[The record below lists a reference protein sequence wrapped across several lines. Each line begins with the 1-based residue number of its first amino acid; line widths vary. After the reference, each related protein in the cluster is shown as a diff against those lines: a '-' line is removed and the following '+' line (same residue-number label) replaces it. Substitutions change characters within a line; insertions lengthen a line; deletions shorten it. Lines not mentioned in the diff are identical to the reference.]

1 MSQGSSAEQIVI
13 LGAGRPHR
21 GDVPAALR
29 TDRQGTPVLEWMV
42 DALGVALDDVTFV
55 GGYEV
60 DAVRARFPAL
70 RVVVPADWR
79 STGSAASL
87 LSVPLDVDRGAIVVY
102 SDILVRPDLVELVRA
117 GTSDVTLAWDSR
129 WRERFAGRRRAVL
142 TGREKVIAGAR
153 GIERLGVDIEVDAA
167 SGEFVG
173 LARFTPAIVETLRTL
188 RSDTSRP
195 APARA
200 HLSGLLQSLRE
211 QGVDVGGIDVAGDW
225 AEIDEPADIA
235 RFVLGTKADTLAR
248 LRRLV
253 VSARIADQ
261 VTRTAGEWGRAP
273 QVALAA
279 VTDAFGDRPLIVRS
293 STTHEDAFSASNAGG
308 FTSVLGVRAADG
320 LLDAVGKV
328 VGSYRRAGIDA
339 DVQQVLVQPLI
350 DDVVM
355 SGVALTRTLDH
366 GAPWLVVEFTTDGDT
381 EAVTSGTSK
390 DLRTLV
396 IRRDL
401 HAADAAEVVGAADA
415 AEVVGAEAGAA
426 SDELLRVAPL
436 LAALREVEGLLGHDG
451 LDVEFAIDRS
461 GTVHLLQVRP
471 SVTATQRPERDAA
484 FRDALASAHATW
496 ADHAPAPAHL
506 PGSARALFGVM
517 PDWNPAEIVG
527 TAPGRL
533 ALDLYRT
540 LVTDE
545 VWARQRAEA
554 GYRDVRPAPLL
565 VTFAGRPYVD
575 VRASF
580 ASFIPAGLD
589 DVLAGRLL
597 AGALDRLAAR
607 PELHDKVEFAVV
619 PTCLDPDWQRWE
631 ELLRDDGSTPD
642 EIAQVRA
649 ALATVTGNVLGRVD
663 ADLAKVRDLAR
674 RSAAAT
680 AGVTDP
686 LVRAAALLDEAREAG
701 TLPFAHLARAA
712 FVAVSLLRG
721 AQAQGVLSAEAV
733 ADFHAGVRTVSHD
746 LSADAAAVAV
756 GELDWD
762 ELVARWGH
770 LRPGTY
776 EVTSPRYDADPERF
790 LRPLVD
796 VATSDRATSDGAPG
810 SDGAAGAWLA
820 ERAAFAA
827 ALDRLGLD
835 PAGVGGDPE
844 AIERTLRSAIEGR
857 EWAKLAFTRNLSDA
871 LELIAHA
878 WEERG
883 VTRDV
888 IADAP
893 LALLLPTADGGLA
906 DVEVVREHAEQ
917 GRRARELTEAL
928 QLPPVLSAEADL
940 DAFVLRADTP
950 NFVGTRSVIAPV
962 IVLDAEAAPT
972 ADVRGRIVLIPRA
985 DPGFDWLFGHGLA
998 GLVTLY
1004 GGANSHMAIRA
1015 AEFGLPA
1022 AIGVGE
1028 QRFRALTS
1036 ASEVELDP
1044 RGHTLRALR

>member
-1 MSQGSSAEQIVI
+1 MPSASSPEQIVI

-29 TDRQGTPVLEWMV
+29 TDREGTPVLEWMV
-42 DALGVALDDVTFV
+42 DALGVGLDDVTFV

-60 DAVRARFPAL
+60 DAVRARYPGL
-70 RVVVPADWR
+70 RVVVPSDWR

-87 LSVPLDVDRGAIVVY
+87 LAVPLDVDRAAIVVY
-102 SDILVRPDLVELVRA
+102 SDILVRPDLVEVVRA
-117 GTSDVTLAWDSR
+117 GTTGVTLAWDSR
-129 WRERFAGRRRAVL
+129 WRERFAGRRRAAL
-142 TGREKVIAGAR
+142 AGREKVIAGAG
-153 GIERLGVDIEVDAA
+153 GIERLGVDIGVDDA

-173 LARFTPAIVETLRTL
+173 LARLTPAIVEAVDRL
-188 RSDTSRP
+188 RSDG
-195 APARA
+195 ARSDA
-200 HLSGLLQSLRE
+200 LRSHLSGLLQALRE
-211 QGVDVGGIDVAGDW
+211 RGVDVGGVDVAGDW
-225 AEIDEPADIA
+225 AEVDEPADIA

-261 VTRTAGEWGRAP
+261 VTRTVGDWERAP
-273 QVALAA
+273 QRAVAEVA
-279 VTDAFGDRPLIVRS
+279 DAFGDRPLIVRS

-308 FTSVLGVRAADG
+308 FTSVLGVRADDG
-320 LLDAVGKV
+320 LLDAVGQV
-328 VGSYRRAGIDA
+328 SGSYRRAGIDA

-350 DDVVM
+350 DDVVV

-366 GAPWLVVEFTTDGDT
+366 GAPWLVVEYTTDGDT
-381 EAVTSGTSK
+381 EAVTSGTSG

-401 HAADAAEVVGAADA
+401 DPAAGT
-415 AEVVGAEAGAA
+415 AGAA
-426 SDELLRVAPL
+426 ASELARVASL
-436 LAALREVEGLLGHDG
+436 LEALREVEGLLGHDG
-451 LDVEFAIDRS
+451 LDVEFAIDRA

-484 FRDALASAHATW
+484 FGEALAAAHATW
-496 ADHAPAPAHL
+496 QDHASAPAHL
-506 PGSARALFGVM
+506 PGSARPLFGIM

-533 ALDLYRT
+533 ALDLYRS
-540 LVTDE
+540 LITDE

-580 ASFIPAGLD
+580 ASFLPAGLD
-589 DVLAGRLL
+589 DALAGRVL
-597 AGALDRLAAR
+597 AGALERLAAR

-619 PTCLDPDWQRWE
+619 PTCLDPDWRRWE
-631 ELLRDDGSTPD
+631 LLLRDDGLTPD
-642 EIAQVRA
+642 EVGRIRA
-649 ALATVTGNVLGRVD
+649 ALATVTATVLGRVD
-663 ADLAKVRDLAR
+663 MDLATVRDLAR

-680 AGVTDP
+680 AGIADP
-686 LVRAAALLDEAREAG
+686 LARAVALLDEARVAG

-721 AQAQGVLSAEAV
+721 AQAQGVLSEEAV

-746 LSADAAAVAV
+746 LSTDAAAVAA
-756 GELDWD
+756 GELAWD
-762 ELVARWGH
+762 ALVARWGH

-790 LRPLVD
+790 LRPLVAAA
-796 VATSDRATSDGAPG
+796 ATPARSATV
-810 SDGAAGAWLA
+810 DGAAGGDGEADGDGAWRA
-820 ERAAFAA
+820 ERAALFA
-827 ALDRLGLD
+827 ALDDLGL
-835 PAGVGGDPE
+835 GGDPD

-871 LELIAHA
+871 LELIAHT
-878 WEERG
+878 WEARG
-883 VTRDV
+883 VDRAV
-888 IADAP
+888 IADVP
-893 LALLLPTADGGLA
+893 LDLLLPGADGQLA
-906 DVEVVREHAEQ
+906 DVAVVREHAEQ

-928 QLPPVLSAEADL
+928 QLPPLLGVEADL
-940 DAFVLRADTP
+940 DAFVLSADTP
-950 NFVGTRSVIAPV
+950 NFVGTRPVIAPV
-962 IVLDAEAAPT
+962 IVLDGGAAPT